1 VKIAWAT
8 VVESEHAYGDIR
20 VLWLHAPEVAPGAA
34 PGQFLMLRCH
44 DAAPSGGDHSVAA
57 TFSTGGG
64 PASGGRAP
72 LPGPH
77 EGHGGLKPASTP
89 IGHTG
94 TGHGPPFMPR
104 PMSYHRL
111 RPAQDGGHD
120 FAIHF
125 EVIGPGTQWLS
136 RRQPGDR
143 IFVWGPLGRGYA
155 VRRGAGNLLLVAGG
169 IGVSPLV
176 WLADEQ
182 VARGC
187 HVTLIQGARSADGLF
202 PAHLLA
208 PEVEVV
214 AVTEDGSLG
223 RRGLAT
229 DLVPEYLSWADQVFA
244 CGPNAMFRAL
254 AEVVRRAE
262 GEGARRRRKSV
273 QVLLEEVMPCGT
285 GICYGCGIMTR
296 RGVKLVCK
304 DGPRFELR
312 DVFW

>member
-1 VKIAWAT
+1 VKIAWAA
-8 VVESEHAYGDIR
+8 VLESERLYADTWA
-20 VLWLHAPEVAPGAA
+20 LWLHAPEVGRGAA

-44 DAAPSGGDHSVAA
+44 DDGQGLGEELVAA
-57 TFSTGGG
+57 TFRSPPAGLDE
-64 PASGGRAP
+64 ASGE
-72 LPGPH
+72 L
-77 EGHGGLKPASTP
+77 ELASMP
-89 IGHTG
+89 IGTCY
-94 TGHGPPFMPR
+94 GPPMLPR

-111 RPAQDGGHD
+111 RPAQGGGHD
-120 FAIHF
+120 FAILYDA
-125 EVIGPGTQWLS
+125 IGRGTQWLS
-136 RRQPGDR
+136 RRRPGDR
-143 IFVWGPLGRGYA
+143 VLVYGPLGRGYA

-169 IGVSPLV
+169 IGVAPLV

-182 VARGC
+182 VARGR
-187 HVTLIQGARSADGLF
+187 HITLIQGARSADGLF

-223 RRGLAT
+223 QRGLVT
-229 DLVPEYLSWADQVFA
+229 DLVPDYLSWADQVFA

-254 AEVVRRAE
+254 AEVVRRLE

-285 GICYGCGIMTR
+285 GICYGCAVRTR
-296 RGVKLVCK
+296 RGVRLICK

>member
-1 VKIAWAT
+1 MNIAWAT
-8 VVESEHAYGDIR
+8 VVESGRAYGDTR
-20 VLWLHAPEVAPGAA
+20 VLWLHAPEVARGAV
-34 PGQFLMLRCH
+34 PGQFLMLRC
-44 DAAPSGGDHSVAA
+44 SGDGA
-57 TFSTGGG
+57 
-64 PASGGRAP
+64 
-72 LPGPH
+72 
-77 EGHGGLKPASTP
+77 
-89 IGHTG
+89 
-94 TGHGPPFMPR
+94 PFMPR

-111 RPAQDGGHD
+111 RPAQDGGQD
-120 FAIHF
+120 FAILY
-125 EVIGPGTQWLS
+125 EVIGRGTQWLS
-136 RRQPGDR
+136 HRQPGDR
-143 IFVWGPLGRGYA
+143 ILVWGPLGRGYA
-155 VRRGAGNLLLVAGG
+155 VRRGVGNLLLVAGG

-182 VARGC
+182 VARGR

-214 AVTEDGSLG
+214 AVTEDGSQG
-223 RRGLAT
+223 QRGLAT

-254 AEVVRRAE
+254 AEVVRRVE
-262 GEGARRRRKSV
+262 GEGARRRRKPV

-296 RGVKLVCK
+296 RGVRLVCK

>member
-1 VKIAWAT
+1 VNIAWAT
-8 VVESEHAYGDIR
+8 VIESERLYGDTWL
-20 VLWLHAPEVAPGAA
+20 LWLHAPEVARGAA

-44 DAAPSGGDHSVAA
+44 EDGPGVSEDGVAA
-57 TFSTGGG
+57 TFGSPPAGYTG
-64 PASGGRAP
+64 SGY
-72 LPGPH
+72 
-77 EGHGGLKPASTP
+77 
-89 IGHTG
+89 
-94 TGHGPPFMPR
+94 GPPMLPR

-111 RPAQDGGHD
+111 RPAQGGGHN
-120 FAIHF
+120 FAILF
-125 EVIGPGTQWLS
+125 EVIGRGTQWLS

-143 IFVWGPLGRGYA
+143 IFVHGPLGRSYA

-169 IGVSPLV
+169 IGVAPLV

-182 VARGC
+182 VARGR

-202 PAHLLA
+202 PAHLLP
-208 PEVEVV
+208 PEVEVI

-223 RRGLAT
+223 RQGLVT
-229 DLVPEYLSWADQVFA
+229 DLLPEYLSWADQVFA

-254 AEVVRRAE
+254 AEVVRRVE

-285 GICYGCGIMTR
+285 GICYGCGVTTR
-296 RGVKLVCK
+296 KGVRLVCK

>member
-1 VKIAWAT
+1 MKIAWAT
-8 VVESEHAYGDIR
+8 VIESERLYGDTWL
-20 VLWLHAPEVAPGAA
+20 LWLHAPEVARGAV

-44 DAAPSGGDHSVAA
+44 EDGPGVSEDGVAA
-57 TFSTGGG
+57 TFGSP
-64 PASGGRAP
+64 PAR
-72 LPGPH
+72 
-77 EGHGGLKPASTP
+77 
-89 IGHTG
+89 HTG
-94 TGHGPPFMPR
+94 TGYGPPMLPR

-111 RPAQDGGHD
+111 RPAQGGGHN
-120 FAIHF
+120 FAILF
-125 EVIGPGTQWLS
+125 EVIGRGTQWLS
-136 RRQPGDR
+136 CRQPGDR
-143 IFVWGPLGRGYA
+143 IFVHGPLGRGYA

-182 VARGC
+182 VARGRQ
-187 HVTLIQGARSADGLF
+187 VTLIQGTRSADALF
-202 PAHLLA
+202 PAHLLP

-223 RRGLAT
+223 RRGLVT

-254 AEVVRRAE
+254 AEVVRRTE
-262 GEGARRRRKSV
+262 GEGARRRRKPV

-285 GICYGCGIMTR
+285 GICYGCGITTR
-296 RGVKLVCK
+296 KGVKLVCK

-312 DVFW
+312 DVVW